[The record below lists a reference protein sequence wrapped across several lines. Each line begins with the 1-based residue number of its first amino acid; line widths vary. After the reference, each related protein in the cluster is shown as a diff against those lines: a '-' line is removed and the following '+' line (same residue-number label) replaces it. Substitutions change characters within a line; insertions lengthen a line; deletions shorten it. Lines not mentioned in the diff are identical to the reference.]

1 MEKVKIK
8 QIAQELGATSKDVY
22 NKAILM
28 SINVK
33 STRSSVSI
41 EEAQKIF
48 DAILYNKEQTR
59 QITTKKENQA
69 IKEKPYSSFY
79 KKGKLYISLTNQSV
93 DLDFNQHIVDTF
105 ENNDVDNFLLFS
117 YCNSDENLKSNF
129 KDFFDEFD
137 VGTVSDKKP
146 LENLEYYAKRY
157 TPKAI
162 LIDGIDFKYLDENF
176 EKLLTLI
183 KKVSIYKIK
192 YNFGVVNI
200 SKNEQGELIKRINKF
215 FINSVS
221 TNIPKKEMIL

>member
-1 MEKVKIK
+1 MEKVKITE
-8 QIAQELGATSKDVY
+8 IAQELGSTSKDVY
-22 NKAILM
+22 QKAILM

-48 DAILYNKEQTR
+48 DAILYNKEQTTK
-59 QITTKKENQA
+59 ITLENVNET
-69 IKEKPYSSFY
+69 IEEEYCSFY
-79 KKGKLYISLTNQSV
+79 KKGKLYISLTNQSI
-93 DLDFNQHIVDTF
+93 DLEFNQHIVNTF
-105 ENNDVDNFLLFS
+105 ESNDVDNFLLFS

-129 KDFFDEFD
+129 KDFFDDFD
-137 VGTVSDKKP
+137 VGTVSDEKP

-157 TPKAI
+157 NPKAI

-200 SKNEQGELIKRINKF
+200 SKEKQSELIKRINKF
-215 FINSVS
+215 FINNVS
-221 TNIPKKEMIL
+221 TNMPKKEMIL